1 MVKHP
6 GNLTEVPRFFL
17 LVRSIDLQLL
27 YLIRIMAVNPEKG
40 GRHNHFLG
48 KWLREFGWLQ
58 MRGSGVD
65 LVYFEM
71 ICKDCTKEE

>member
-1 MVKHP
+1 
-6 GNLTEVPRFFL
+6 
-17 LVRSIDLQLL
+17 
-27 YLIRIMAVNPEKG
+27 MAVNPEKG

-58 MRGSGVD
+58 MRGSGDD

-71 ICKDCTKEE
+71 ICKDCTKEECPILDIEYYSVHLLFCSLMSQCSKVVL